1 VARRET
7 VGWQKLQVGR
17 TIVAG
22 IAPALAALLL
32 VIVSR

>member
-1 VARRET
+1 MD
-7 VGWQKLQVGR
+7 WQKLQVGR

-22 IAPALAALLL
+22 IAPALAAVLL